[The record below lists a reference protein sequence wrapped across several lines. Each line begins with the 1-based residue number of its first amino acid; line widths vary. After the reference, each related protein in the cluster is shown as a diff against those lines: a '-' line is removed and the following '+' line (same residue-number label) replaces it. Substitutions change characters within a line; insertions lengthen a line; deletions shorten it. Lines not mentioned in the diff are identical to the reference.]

1 MTEIEMKTKLRINA
15 LVLSSL
21 LVFGM
26 SGPVAADTNKL
37 IGQLV
42 DLLGVTRPQAEGG
55 AGAVFKQAKNN
66 MSGGDYSQLQ
76 SALPGI
82 DSLIKAA
89 PESGGLTG
97 KASSMLGSSSPSVQ
111 GLSALTG
118 SFSKLGLAPDMVDKY
133 VNVILDY
140 TQSEGGQQALT
151 LLKSA
156 LF

>member
-1 MTEIEMKTKLRINA
+1 MKTKLMIQA

-26 SGPVAADTNKL
+26 SGPVSAETSKL

-42 DLLGVTRPQAEGG
+42 DLLGVSQPQAEGG
-55 AGAVFKQAKNN
+55 AGAVFKQAKSN
-66 MSGGDYSQLQ
+66 MSAGDYTQLQ

-89 PESGGLTG
+89 PESGGLAG
-97 KASSMLGSSSPSVQ
+97 KASSMLGGASTSAQ

-133 VNVILDY
+133 VNIIMEY
-140 TQSEGGQQALT
+140 TQSEGGQQAMT